1 MPDLDQELAGLS
13 VAVTARSDRER
24 RRVTFKDLAAD
35 IENYFN
41 QLHTNSP
48 DAYISTG
55 LPRLNDFLGGGLR
68 PGQLHV
74 VLGATGSG
82 KTAFASQICDYAVS
96 QGKRALMFSME
107 VDPLDVFIR
116 DIERT
121 AGVSRW
127 DLKYNNTKDKAMND
141 LMIAQ
146 SQMLGERNKIVYG
159 EPMSVEAIRQAIL
172 TERLRTG
179 AIDLVVVD
187 HAQVAEPNKEDKK
200 SMPRYLQVKSTAEGL
215 RALARQL
222 KVAIVLTAQMNPV
235 PKGDTPTMSMVR
247 ESKDINNTAEVV
259 IMIYHEKG
267 DGMNGEIIITKS
279 WLVLEKVR
287 AGREGKIEIKYFGH
301 LFKFGGGRREE

>member
-1 MPDLDQELAGLS
+1 
-13 VAVTARSDRER
+13 
-24 RRVTFKDLAAD
+24 
-35 IENYFN
+35 
-41 QLHTNSP
+41 
-48 DAYISTG
+48 
-55 LPRLNDFLGGGLR
+55 
-68 PGQLHV
+68 
-74 VLGATGSG
+74 
-82 KTAFASQICDYAVS
+82 
-96 QGKRALMFSME
+96 
-107 VDPLDVFIR
+107 
-116 DIERT
+116 
-121 AGVSRW
+121 VSRW
-127 DLKYNNTKDKAMND
+127 DLKYNNTRDKAMNE
-141 LMIAQ
+141 LMLAQ
-146 SQMLGERNKIVYG
+146 SQMLSEKNKIVYG

-179 AIDLVVVD
+179 PIDLVVVD

-267 DGMNGEIIITKS
+267 DGFGGEIIITKS

-301 LFKFGGGRREE
+301 LFKFGEVRREE